1 MTPRRS
7 TPETGP
13 APDALDTE
21 LDARGLRDP
30 RGYYRELLK
39 KLKAKN
45 AQAYGSAVAYHDERL
60 KGGLESADADVVEEW
75 VEYGRYLAELLT
87 PGRTWS
93 VDPTGLAEP
102 YHRPPAAD
110 ALILHLPEAPLERG
124 LVLSA
129 PKSLTPPQ
137 KATYELLAR

>member
-1 MTPRRS
+1 MTPQDRS
-7 TPETGP
+7 PTESG
-13 APDALDTE
+13 APDPLERA

-39 KLKAKN
+39 KLKAKDS
-45 AQAYGSAVAYHDERL
+45 QAYGSAVAYHDERL
-60 KGGLESADADVVEEW
+60 RAGLDREDVDAVEEW
-75 VEYGRYLAELLT
+75 VEYGRYLANLLA

-102 YHRPPAAD
+102 YCAPPAAD
-110 ALILHLPEAPLERG
+110 ALVLHLPDAAGERG

-137 KATYELLAR
+137 KATYDLLAR

>member
-1 MTPRRS
+1 MTPKRRS
-7 TPETGP
+7 PTEGG
-13 APDALDTE
+13 APDPLERA

-30 RGYYRELLK
+30 RAYYRELLK
-39 KLKAKN
+39 KLKVKDSE
-45 AQAYGSAVAYHDERL
+45 AYGTAVAYHEERL
-60 KGGLESADADVVEEW
+60 REGLDREDVDAVEEW
-75 VEYGRYLAELLT
+75 VEYGRYLAELLA

-102 YHRPPAAD
+102 YRRPAAAD
-110 ALILHLPEAPLERG
+110 SLILHLPDRAGDRG

-137 KATYELLAR
+137 KATYDLLAR